1 MGNEIHCAGWRA
13 VTRKVLVAGASG
25 LVGSAAVDHF
35 LDSDEGW
42 EVVALSRREPELNST
57 RTPQRIPVDLTDRDA
72 TLSALGELNDVT
84 HVVYS
89 ALFEKPGLVTGWLD
103 EDYLQINTQMLRNV
117 LDALVAADAPIE
129 HVSTLQGTKAY
140 GFHLGPMATPA
151 RERTPRHPHRNF
163 YWEQEDYVRDNAAKF
178 GWRWTVLRPHL
189 VTGGA
194 VGVAMNL
201 PPVVGAYAAI
211 CRELGLPFGFP
222 GSAPAPWE
230 AVDTRVVAAA
240 LEWAALTD
248 AASGEIFNV
257 TNGEVF
263 DWRDLWPSLA
273 ETLGLEYAGD
283 TPHPLATFL
292 PENADAWDRAVK
304 RHDLRPLSIDQV
316 LGESHHLADLVF
328 GYGLTEPPPAA
339 FVSSVKIRQAGFGD
353 CMDNEDMWRFWLTD
367 LIRRK
372 IIPPA

>member
-1 MGNEIHCAGWRA
+1 M
-13 VTRKVLVAGASG
+13 TRKVLVAGASG
-25 LVGSAAVDHF
+25 LVGSCAVDHF

-42 EVVALSRREPELNST
+42 EVVALSRRVPELNST
-57 RTPQRIPVDLTDRDA
+57 RTPERIAVDLTNRAA
-72 TLSALGELNDVT
+72 TVAALHDQNDVT

-89 ALFEKPGLVTGWLD
+89 ALFEKPGLVTGWHD
-103 EDYLQINTQMLRNV
+103 EDYLQINSQMLRNV
-117 LDALVAADAPIE
+117 LDALIAANASIE

-140 GFHLGPMATPA
+140 GFHLGPMSSPA
-151 RERTPRHPHRNF
+151 RERSPRHPHRNF
-163 YWEQEDYVRDNAAKF
+163 YWEQEDFVRENADKH

-201 PPVVGAYAAI
+201 TPVVGVYATI
-211 CRELGLPFGFP
+211 CRELDLPFGFP
-222 GSAPAPWE
+222 GNAPAPWE

-240 LEWAALTD
+240 LEWAALTE
-248 AASGEIFNV
+248 AAAGEIFNV

-273 ETLGLEYAGD
+273 DTLGLDFAGN

-292 PENADAWDRAVK
+292 PENAEAWDHAVR
-304 RHDLRPLSIDQV
+304 RHDLRPLALGDV

-328 GYGLTEPPPAA
+328 GYGLETPPPAA
-339 FVSSVKIRQAGFGD
+339 FVSSIKIRQAGFAD
-353 CMDNEDMWRFWLTD
+353 CMDNEDMWRYWLHD
-367 LIRRK
+367 LMRRN
-372 IIPPA
+372 IIPKA